1 MPHIFAAIHDYLI
14 FVCFRKFATS
24 LLDRKKT
31 VFEISLK
38 DMDIKG
44 LVLQL
49 KLMILVMVY
58 VKICARDNAPV
69 YCNKATCVD
78 TLNDAVAGVTQY
90 ITCWSPGQGRKGP
103 IKKGPSFHLSISFLR
118 IGSLIISKI

>member
-1 MPHIFAAIHDYLI
+1 
-14 FVCFRKFATS
+14 
-24 LLDRKKT
+24 
-31 VFEISLK
+31 
-38 DMDIKG
+38 MDIKS

-49 KLMILVMVY
+49 KLMTLVMIY
-58 VKICARDNAPV
+58 VEICARENAPV

-78 TLNDAVAGVTQY
+78 MLNDAVAGVTQY